1 MRPTTTATLILAMAA
16 GAALFQ
22 VSFQVA
28 ALEKELSATNRN
40 IDRDRGAMR
49 VLRAEWSYL
58 NQPAQLEDLAK
69 RYLRLQPVETVQL
82 GFVEDVPLRF
92 EQDLILAALPGQ
104 PRLKPPAL
112 HRAAARHRDSVAF
125 AAVVRQPAVADP
137 APSKADLPQVTLAGG
152 AGEIAGFQE
161 PAAQQGNI
169 ATRGRDL
176 PRSFD
181 DVLGELTGGGQ

>member
-28 ALEKELSATNRN
+28 ALEKELTATNRN

-49 VLRAEWSYL
+49 VMRAEWAYL
-58 NQPAQLEDLAK
+58 NQPARLEDLAQ
-69 RYLRLQPVETVQL
+69 RYLRLQPVETEQL
-82 GFVEDVPLRF
+82 GFVEDVPLRL
-92 EQDLILAALPGQ
+92 EMDLMLAALPGQ
-104 PRLKPPAL
+104 PRLKPAAL
-112 HRAAARHRDSVAF
+112 RRAAARQRDATAF
-125 AAVVRQPAVADP
+125 AAVVRQDTPVTVGP
-137 APSKADLPQVTLAGG
+137 GKADLPRVTLAGG
-152 AGEIAGFQE
+152 IAGKGNE
-161 PAAQQGNI
+161 RAAPRGNI

-181 DVLGELTGGGQ
+181 DILGDLTGGGRQ